1 MARHRN
7 KAFIEAIDKQI
18 KGRAG
23 MGEQELAARS
33 LPISSIDPDPEQP
46 RRRID
51 PKSEGYIALR
61 CSIRRH
67 GVLEPILVS
76 STKNDRYSLI
86 AGHRRLLAAQDE
98 KKSHIPAR
106 IIDAPEDLA
115 QKRLIQLTENIQRE
129 DLNPMEIAFCIAK
142 LQDEMG
148 YSQTRLG
155 DELGLSQSAISQYLA
170 ISRLDAESL
179 AMIQMSPERYP
190 LRFLRKLS
198 RLSEIERAYA
208 IQSFIKDAVHRPEK
222 SVLADPDWK
231 PGKKPGNE
239 EKGRWRPRI
248 HFDHRAR
255 NFSMVRSRHDDRG
268 VLIEVPKNWSLEEIK
283 EAFQGFT
290 RALTQAQLRG
300 LDGQDSVHDSVQDS
314 SQELSSDSNP
324 ELGPD
329 SKD

>member
-7 KAFIEAIDKQI
+7 KAFLEAIDKQV

-106 IIDAPEDLA
+106 IIEAPEDLA

-129 DLNPMEIAFCIAK
+129 DLNPMDIAFCIAK
-142 LQDEMG
+142 LQDELG

-155 DELGLSQSAISQYLA
+155 DDLGLSQSAISQYLA

-179 AMIQMSPERYP
+179 AYIQMSPERYS

-198 RLSEIERAYA
+198 RLSEVERIHA
-208 IQSFIKDAVHRPEK
+208 IQSFMKDAVYRPEK
-222 SVLADPDWK
+222 SVLEDPGWK
-231 PGKKPGNE
+231 PGKKPGSE

-248 HFDHRAR
+248 HFDHKAR
-255 NFSMVRSRHDDRG
+255 NFSMVRSRHEDSG
-268 VLIEVPKNWSLEEIK
+268 VFIEVPKNWSLDEIK

-290 RALTQAQLRG
+290 RALAQAHLKG
-300 LDGQDSVHDSVQDS
+300 LDGPEPIPELTQDSTQDS
-314 SQELSSDSNP
+314 SP
-324 ELGPD
+324 E
-329 SKD
+329 SKE